1 MWDRLF
7 EILPSLFLIVVSMI
21 FMLKATHLKY
31 TFKTTLI
38 VVVPFLLLLIT
49 ANLFLFAPLGIEN
62 YDNWAVLTVLL
73 PEMIVAFFLGK
84 RKGLSSVAAI
94 LNSYVAYYIIV
105 LLKNVTHIFYDS
117 IVLEYIIYMI
127 FIPLIYLYIDKFY
140 NNLHDKVEKLI
151 PTFLYI
157 LVAYAVFIYFEF
169 YMYRFIIQGVQAHIL
184 RLEIFGVAI
193 ISVYIVSIFLFD
205 LILRQYHA
213 SFEKAKD
220 KEKIDLQMKQ
230 VLNQFKIR
238 DEKDR
243 QLRIIRHDMRHILVI
258 TSTLLNEGKK
268 KKALEFL
275 NQQIELI
282 DSTRIVEYCKDT
294 ILNAI
299 ICYYSDLCEKN
310 NINLS
315 IKMNN
320 VEEALTIDTSEVA
333 IVLSNCFENAFNASN
348 KLEENREIDFRFIN
362 KNGHLVMKMKNNYVG
377 KVETDKKNNPTT
389 KEKDHGFGTKSIKSF
404 VNKYNLILDYEIDE
418 STFAIS
424 IIFN

>member
-7 EILPSLFLIVVSMI
+7 EILPSMFLIVFSLI

-31 TFKTTLI
+31 SYKTTLI
-38 VVVPFLLLLIT
+38 VVVPFLALLIT
-49 ANLFLFAPLGIEN
+49 ANLFIFAPLGIQN
-62 YDNWAVLTVLL
+62 YDNWSILTVFL

-84 RKGLSSVAAI
+84 RKGLSSVAAL

-105 LLKNVTHIFYDS
+105 LLKNVANIFFDS
-117 IVLEYIIYMI
+117 MVVEYVVYFI
-127 FIPLIYLYIDKFY
+127 FIPLIYLYIERFY
-140 NNLHDKVEKLI
+140 NNLHDKVEQLI
-151 PTFLYI
+151 PTFLYVLI
-157 LVAYAVFIYFEF
+157 AYAAFIYLEF

-213 SFEKAKD
+213 TFEKAKD

-243 QLRIIRHDMRHILVI
+243 QLRIIRHDIRHVLVI
-258 TSTLLNEGKK
+258 ATTLLNEGKK

-282 DSTRIVEYCKDT
+282 DTTRIIQHCKDT

-299 ICYYSDLCEKN
+299 ICYYSDLCTQN
-310 NINLS
+310 NIEL
-315 IKMNN
+315 IVKMNN
-320 VEEALTIDTSEVA
+320 IEEALKIDTSEVA
-333 IVLSNCFENAFNASN
+333 IVLSNCFENAFNATN
-348 KLEENREIDFRFIN
+348 KLEKDRVIDFRFIN
-362 KNGHLVMKMKNNYVG
+362 KNGHLVMKMKNNYDG
-377 KVETDKKNNPTT
+377 NVEVDKKNNPTT
-389 KEKDHGFGTKSIKSF
+389 KEKDHGFGTKSIKAF
-404 VNKYNLILDYEIDE
+404 VNKYNLILDYEIDDT
-418 STFAIS
+418 TFAIS